1 MRNPNPHIFAS
12 LHTPFGA
19 HFFFTYSPA
28 VLNALAQ
35 GRLKWS
41 PEVKPL
47 AGLGGTQKKRKQ
59 YRSISSPHHPQFHTK
74 SHKLKI

>member
-1 MRNPNPHIFAS
+1 MPQLFRENEKPYLS
-12 LHTPFGA
+12 
-19 HFFFTYSPA
+19 
-28 VLNALAQ
+28 LNALEQ